1 MKSMSETVVRA
12 AGLGIT
18 IVYASLIAWLLVRQP
33 ATLAEVTGGLS
44 SAVGAYRVEQQ
55 AFDDGLQ
62 YFRNDQF
69 SEARA
74 AFERADP
81 ARRDA
86 LTQFYIAY
94 AFYRQGWGRFYSDD
108 RLYREGLEA
117 VNRAIALAPEGR
129 LVVEAP
135 GQEIRTADEL
145 KTELERGLV
154 VEPSDFN
161 PARLVR
167 PRN

>member
-1 MKSMSETVVRA
+1 MNEAVVRA
-12 AGLGIT
+12 AGLGLT
-18 IVYASLIAWLLVRQP
+18 IVYASLIAWLFVRQP
-33 ATLAEVTGGLS
+33 ATFAEVTGGLS
-44 SAVGAYRVEQQ
+44 SAVGAYRIDQQ
-55 AFDDGLQ
+55 AFDDGLR

-69 SEARA
+69 TEARA
-74 AFERADP
+74 ALDRADP

-86 LTQFYIAY
+86 LTQFYIGY

-108 RLYREGLEA
+108 ALYREGLEA

-145 KTELERGLV
+145 KAELERGLR
-154 VEPSDFN
+154 VEASDLDPTRVF
-161 PARLVR
+161 R
-167 PRN
+167 PRK